1 MCGIA
6 GLISVAGASVAD
18 VQAMVNVVRHRGP
31 DDAGVVSH
39 GAAMIGHARL
49 AVVDPAT
56 GRQPLYNDDGSVC
69 VSFNG
74 CIYNYV
80 ELRAELEAKGY
91 HFKTRCDTEVLVHLW
106 RAEGENMISRLIG
119 MFAFFVWD
127 TRQHR
132 GMLVRDRQGIKP
144 CFIARYRG
152 GYAFASEMKSILAL
166 PGMKRAMNPAALK
179 EVFAFNYCLS
189 PYTCFAGIEHVEPG
203 CYWLF
208 EEGKEPQKKRYWQW
222 PFEAEKATPS
232 FEAFEALLEDAV
244 RIQMRFDVA
253 GGLYLSGG
261 VDSSVVGYHVRKAW
275 REKHLDAYGL
285 NTVNET
291 YSEFGFS
298 KQAADQLGIDLHEVR
313 IEPRL
318 LPDIASKVVAHAE
331 QPHGDFSFFLFY
343 LLAQR
348 AHRDGKVVLFSGD
361 GPDEALGGQHFRRAP
376 RPDFSLKD
384 YFTTINYMDADN
396 RARVLASDFEHATPD
411 PWQVFQEKV
420 APFSHL
426 SLIDQIVAFETT
438 SLLPGNN
445 LAKGERMGA
454 AHSTE
459 VRSPLMDHRI
469 SELFVRLPNSQ
480 KFADGYSKYYFK
492 KYAATKFPHEF
503 IFREKTMPTMPI
515 GEWIKAPL
523 YGWARETLSRHDGS
537 VMNTK
542 AALAMLDE
550 HRAGAANH
558 TKHLRTMIANQLWIE
573 TMLKATA

>member
-6 GLISVAGASVAD
+6 GLINVEGATIAD
-18 VQAMVNVVRHRGP
+18 VQAMVSVVRHRGP
-31 DDAGVVSH
+31 DDAGVVQH
-39 GAAMIGHARL
+39 GAAVMGHARL
-49 AVVDPAT
+49 AIVDPAT
-56 GRQPLYNDDGSVC
+56 GRQPLYNEDGSVC
-69 VSFNG
+69 VTFNG

-106 RAEGENMISRLIG
+106 RAEGENMMRRMIG
-119 MFAFFVWD
+119 MFAFFIWD
-127 TRQHR
+127 TKQQR

-144 CFIARYRG
+144 CFVARYQG

-166 PGMKRAMNPAALK
+166 PGMKRELNASALK

-189 PYTCFAGIEHVEPG
+189 PHTCFTGIEHVEPG

-208 EEGKEPQKKRYWQW
+208 EGKKEPQKKRYWQW
-222 PFEAEKATPS
+222 PLEEEKRTPS
-232 FEAFEALLEDAV
+232 FEEFEALLEDAV
-244 RIQMRFDVA
+244 RLQMRFDVA

-261 VDSSVVGYHVRKAW
+261 VDSSVVGYHVRRAW
-275 REKHLDAYGL
+275 REKNLDAYGL
-285 NTVNET
+285 NTVNEA

-298 KQAADQLGIDLHEVR
+298 EQAADQLDIHLHEVR
-313 IEPRL
+313 IEPKL
-318 LPDIASKVVAHAE
+318 LPEIASKVIRHAE

-343 LLAQR
+343 LLAER

-384 YFTTINYMDADN
+384 YFATINYMDSHH
-396 RARVLASDFEHATPD
+396 RACVLNPDFEHETPD
-411 PWQVFQEKV
+411 PWARFQEKL
-420 APFSHL
+420 APFGHM

-445 LAKGERMGA
+445 LLKGERMGA
-454 AHSTE
+454 AWSTE

-469 SELFVRLPNSQ
+469 SELFVCLPSSQ
-480 KFADGYSKYYFK
+480 KFADGYSKFYFK
-492 KYAATKFPHEF
+492 NYAATKFPREF

-523 YGWARETLSRHDGS
+523 YDWAHELLARHDGS
-537 VMNTK
+537 IMNTK
-542 AALAMLDE
+542 AALAMLAE
-550 HRAGAANH
+550 HKEGKANH
-558 TKHLRTMIANQLWIE
+558 TKHLRTMLMTQLWLE
-573 TMLKATA
+573 HVGCPA

>member
-1 MCGIA
+1 
-6 GLISVAGASVAD
+6 
-18 VQAMVNVVRHRGP
+18 
-31 DDAGVVSH
+31 
-39 GAAMIGHARL
+39 
-49 AVVDPAT
+49 
-56 GRQPLYNDDGSVC
+56 
-69 VSFNG
+69 
-74 CIYNYV
+74 
-80 ELRAELEAKGY
+80 
-91 HFKTRCDTEVLVHLW
+91 
-106 RAEGENMISRLIG
+106 
-119 MFAFFVWD
+119 
-127 TRQHR
+127 
-132 GMLVRDRQGIKP
+132 
-144 CFIARYRG
+144 
-152 GYAFASEMKSILAL
+152 
-166 PGMKRAMNPAALK
+166 
-179 EVFAFNYCLS
+179 
-189 PYTCFAGIEHVEPG
+189 
-203 CYWLF
+203 
-208 EEGKEPQKKRYWQW
+208 
-222 PFEAEKATPS
+222 
-232 FEAFEALLEDAV
+232 
-244 RIQMRFDVA
+244 MRFDVA

-298 KQAADQLGIDLHEVR
+298 RQAADQLGIELHEVR
-313 IEPRL
+313 IEPSL

-331 QPHGDFSFFLFY
+331 QPHGDFSFFLFF
-343 LLAQR
+343 LLAER

-376 RPDFSLKD
+376 KPDFSLKD

-420 APFSHL
+420 APFTHL

-445 LAKGERMGA
+445 LLKGERMGA
-454 AHSTE
+454 AWSTE

-537 VMNTK
+537 IMNTK